1 MFAVSRL
8 QAGYCFLGVLKYG
21 ANGFLKCSKWQTMH
35 KKNECIAQIC
45 SSFAAVLQQFCSSF
59 AGELQREQHIALH
72 FDYIFPV

>member
-1 MFAVSRL
+1 VFAVSRL

-21 ANGFLKCSKWQTMH
+21 ANGFLKCGKWQTMH
-35 KKNECIAQIC
+35 KKNECIAQIR
-45 SSFAAVLQQFCSSF
+45 SSF